1 MIYLI
6 IKTTI
11 LSIVFIFIVH
21 HVIYYFKDN
30 LTIPKTKDLITI
42 TEKKYDDIHKTL
54 NILNNTINNNNAY
67 INQTTPI
74 NDLPKPSSCSTS
86 TDNGSY
92 YDSISGSI
100 GSVIGGSNN
109 IEYLSTSKNNNMKDE
124 LKFFIK
130 QHQI

>member
-11 LSIVFIFIVH
+11 LSIIFIFIVH
-21 HVIYYFKDN
+21 QVIYYFKDN

-42 TEKKYDDIHKTL
+42 TEKKYEDIHKTL
-54 NILNNTINNNNAY
+54 NIFNNPSNNINNNAY
-67 INQTTPI
+67 ISQTTPI
-74 NDLPKPSSCSTS
+74 NDLPKPSNNVSDYESINECNN
-86 TDNGSY
+86 TDYS
-92 YDSISGSI
+92 SAI
-100 GSVIGGSNN
+100 
-109 IEYLSTSKNNNMKDE
+109 NMKDE

>member
-54 NILNNTINNNNAY
+54 NILNNTIN

-74 NDLPKPSSCSTS
+74 NELPKPSITE
-86 TDNGSY
+86 SY
-92 YDSISGSI
+92 YDSIPELGLSSI
-100 GSVIGGSNN
+100 KSNHNHIEYSPISSNN
-109 IEYLSTSKNNNMKDE
+109 IKYE
-124 LKFFIK
+124 LKCFIK
-130 QHQI
+130 KHQL

>member
-21 HVIYYFKDN
+21 QVIYYFKDN

-54 NILNNTINNNNAY
+54 NILNNSINNNAY

-74 NDLPKPSSCSTS
+74 NDLPKPSSSLTS

-92 YDSISGSI
+92 YDSISVGI
-100 GSVIGGSNN
+100 GSVIGGSSS
-109 IEYLSTSKNNNMKDE
+109 ITNNNMKDE

>member
-6 IKTTI
+6 IKTTF

-21 HVIYYFKDN
+21 HIVYYFKDN

-54 NILNNTINNNNAY
+54 NILNNTIHNTY
-67 INQTTPI
+67 MSQTTPI
-74 NDLPKPSSCSTS
+74 NELPKPSDIGVSV
-86 TDNGSY
+86 
-92 YDSISGSI
+92 YDSII
-100 GSVIGGSNN
+100 GTGGNM
-109 IEYLSTSKNNNMKDE
+109 EYSSTNSMKDE
-124 LKFFIK
+124 LKSFIK